1 LLTFA
6 FTFRIGLKRARQDTK
21 NQIWP
26 VNAPIGLFS
35 LVKSMVRLVCSAV
48 EIIMLGDRY
57 KIYIEGSAWSVSE
70 KYILAC
76 DSMTLVIK
84 PKYYDFFS
92 RVLMPTKHYWPV
104 RDDSKC
110 SSIKHAVDW
119 GNSHKKKV
127 CCAAQLAATR
137 HHNWFLY

>member
-1 LLTFA
+1 
-6 FTFRIGLKRARQDTK
+6 
-21 NQIWP
+21 
-26 VNAPIGLFS
+26 
-35 LVKSMVRLVCSAV
+35 M
-48 EIIMLGDRY
+48 MGDRY

-92 RVLMPTKHYWPV
+92 RVLMPTQHYWPV

-110 SSIKHAVDW
+110 NSIKYAVDW

-127 CCAAQLAATR
+127 CYAALSSSYNDHTG
-137 HHNWFLY
+137 FSMS

>member
-1 LLTFA
+1 MHPQVCFPLL
-6 FTFRIGLKRARQDTK
+6 KVWHD
-21 NQIWP
+21 
-26 VNAPIGLFS
+26 FS
-35 LVKSMVRLVCSAV
+35 LFCVSV
-48 EIIMLGDRY
+48 EVVILGDRY

-92 RVLMPTKHYWPV
+92 RVLMPTQHYWPV
-104 RDDSKC
+104 QDDSKC
-110 SSIKHAVDW
+110 SSIKYAVDW

-127 CCAAQLAATR
+127 CYASSIITSCECSTAMVCLEHVSHTSPSKPVHR
-137 HHNWFLY
+137 HKK